1 MILFETH
8 LLLSKNQL
16 KMMDQMFNKF
26 PSIFTNK
33 KNESINKNNNPNKNN
48 KPNKNNNPNK
58 HDNKSLSRNKSN
70 DNFMKFQWAW
80 TL

>member
-1 MILFETH
+1 
-8 LLLSKNQL
+8 
-16 KMMDQMFNKF
+16 MMDQMFNKF

-33 KNESINKNNNPNKNN
+33 KNESTNKNNNPNNPN
-48 KPNKNNNPNK
+48 KPNKPNK
-58 HDNKSLSRNKSN
+58 PDNKSLSRNKSN

>member
-1 MILFETH
+1 
-8 LLLSKNQL
+8 
-16 KMMDQMFNKF
+16 MMDQMFDKL

-33 KNESINKNNNPNKNN
+33 KNEPTNKNNNPNKPNN
-48 KPNKNNNPNK
+48 PNKNNNPNK
-58 HDNKSLSRNKSN
+58 PDNKSLSRNKSN

>member
-16 KMMDQMFNKF
+16 KMMDQMFNKL

-33 KNESINKNNNPNKNN
+33 KNESTNKNNNPNNPN
-48 KPNKNNNPNK
+48 KPNKP
-58 HDNKSLSRNKSN
+58 DNKSLSRNKSN

>member
-16 KMMDQMFNKF
+16 KMMDQMYNKF

-33 KNESINKNNNPNKNN
+33 KNESTNKHNNPNKPN
-48 KPNKNNNPNK
+48 KPEKTNKP
-58 HDNKSLSRNKSN
+58 DNKSLSRNKSN